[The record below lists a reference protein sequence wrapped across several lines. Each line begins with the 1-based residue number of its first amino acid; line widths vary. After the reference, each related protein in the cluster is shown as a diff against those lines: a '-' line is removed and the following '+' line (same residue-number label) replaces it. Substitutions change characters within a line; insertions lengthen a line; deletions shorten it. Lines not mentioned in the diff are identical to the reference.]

1 MLSDV
6 LILVCDQSKCINI
19 CKRLQKRIQLA
30 KALYKFLDFI
40 NRKYFTLILKFKI
53 FNQRCTGK
61 FCYRYGHFQNTEAV
75 TGSVR
80 KSFTKFTGKHLC
92 QGLFFN
98 KVAVIKLQGSALQPY
113 EKRDS
118 LVFSCELC
126 NVFKNTFFASDCFS
140 KYESFYQVA
149 ANHI

>member
-1 MLSDV
+1 MLRDI

-80 KSFTKFTGKHLC
+80 KSFTKITGKHLC
-92 QGLFFN
+92 QCLFFN
-98 KVAVIKLQGSALQPY
+98 KVAVMKLQGSLKTLGNLIKKETHWCFRVNFVKFLRAPFLQVTVSQNM
-113 EKRDS
+113 KA
-118 LVFSCELC
+118 F
-126 NVFKNTFFASDCFS
+126 
-140 KYESFYQVA
+140 
-149 ANHI
+149 I

>member
-30 KALYKFLDFI
+30 TALYKFLDFI

-80 KSFTKFTGKHLC
+80 KSFTKITGKHLC

-98 KVAVIKLQGSALQPY
+98 KVAVMKLQGFIKKETHWCFPVNFVKFLRTPFLQATVSQNM
-113 EKRDS
+113 KA
-118 LVFSCELC
+118 F
-126 NVFKNTFFASDCFS
+126 
-140 KYESFYQVA
+140 
-149 ANHI
+149 I